1 MIIRIMSEGQ
11 YEVDGEALDRIKV
24 LDEHLMAAIE
34 QDDEEGFNQA
44 FHEVVGLVRAGTV
57 LEHHQLTESDLILP
71 ASDTTLVEA
80 KKLFGEHP
88 IES

>member
-11 YEVDGEALDRIKV
+11 YEVDGETLDRIKI

-34 QDDEEGFNQA
+34 RDDEAGFNQA
-44 FHEVVGLVRAGTV
+44 FHEVVGLVRTGSV

-80 KKLFGEHP
+80 KLLFSQHP
-88 IES
+88 IE